1 MHQEI
6 IARFDSLK
14 EKQLSIDI
22 TRGKPDKDQL
32 DLSNDLIDL
41 SIPISSEDGIDLR
54 NYGEPFGIIEAR
66 RLGSELLN
74 APIENILAGEQS
86 SLLLAYQTV
95 LSNYLFADPI
105 PWKDIKNPKFVCP
118 VPGFDRHFMM
128 LDDFGIE
135 AVPIPLKEDG
145 IDLLAFEEA
154 LKDDEDF
161 VGILCVPKHSN
172 PSGEIYSDD
181 NLQRMFEIGSNYS
194 NKFLFLFDHAYL
206 IHDFLPTPE
215 QKPLWQVVEESN
227 VQDQTVV
234 TTSFSK
240 VTFGGG
246 SISFMATSGHSMDLI
261 KKVRTTMIICP
272 DKINQKRHVEFF
284 KDIKTIKLHME
295 KHAELIRPKFE
306 MVYSCL
312 DKLDKDCGTFSR
324 PTGGYFITYSTSKPI
339 ASKVVELCKKL
350 GVFITPAGATHPNKY
365 DPEDSVIRIAPTYVS
380 IDELKNAMDV
390 FRTSVEIIHFE
401 VDIQFVDTS

>member
-6 IARFDSLK
+6 IARFNSLK

-22 TRGKPDKDQL
+22 TRGKPDKNQL
-32 DLSNDLIDL
+32 DLSDDLFDL
-41 SIPISSEDGIDLR
+41 SISKSSEDGLDLR
-54 NYGEPFGIIEAR
+54 NYGEPFGIKEAR

-74 APIENILAGEQS
+74 TPIENVIAGEQS
-86 SLLLAYQTV
+86 SLLLTYQTI
-95 LSNYLFADPI
+95 LSNYLFAEPM
-105 PWKDIKNPKFVCP
+105 PWKDIEKPKFICP

-128 LDDFGIE
+128 LEDFGIE
-135 AVPIPLKEDG
+135 AVPVPLNEDG
-145 IDLLAFEEA
+145 IDINVF
-154 LKDDEDF
+154 KDVLNKDENF
-161 VGILCVPKHSN
+161 VGILCVPRHSN
-172 PSGEIYSDD
+172 PSGETYSDE
-181 NLQRMFEIGSNYS
+181 NIRQLFKVGSNYS
-194 NKFLFLFDHAYL
+194 DKFLFLFDHAYL
-206 IHDFLPTPE
+206 VHDFLPTRK
-215 QKPLWQVVEESN
+215 QTPLWEIATESN
-227 VQDQTVV
+227 VQNQTVI

-246 SISFMATSGHSMDLI
+246 GISFLASSGYSLDLI
-261 KKVRTTMIICP
+261 KRVRTTMIICP

-401 VDIQFVDTS
+401 VDI

>member
-6 IARFDSLK
+6 IARFNSLK

-41 SIPISSEDGIDLR
+41 SIPTSSEDGIDLR
-54 NYGEPFGIIEAR
+54 NYGEPFGITEAR
-66 RLGSELLN
+66 RLGSELLD

-86 SLLLAYQTV
+86 SLLLTYQTV
-95 LSNYLFADPI
+95 LSNYLFAEPT
-105 PWKDIKNPKFVCP
+105 PWKDIKKPKFICP

-145 IDLLAFEEA
+145 IDLNAFEEV
-154 LKDDEDF
+154 LKTGENF
-161 VGILCVPKHSN
+161 LGILCVPKHSN
-172 PSGEIYSDD
+172 PSGEIYSDS
-181 NLQRMFEIGSNYS
+181 NLKQMFEIGSNYS

-215 QKPLWQVVEESN
+215 QKPIWEIVTESN
-227 VQDQTVV
+227 VQDQTVI

-246 SISFMATSGHSMDLI
+246 GISFMATSGHSLDLI

-272 DKINQKRHVEFF
+272 DKLNQKRHVEFF
-284 KDIKTIKLHME
+284 KDVDTVKSHMQ
-295 KHAELIRPKFE
+295 KHAELVRPKFE
-306 MVYSCL
+306 LAYEYL
-312 DKLDKDCGTFSR
+312 EKLPEECGNFSR

-339 ASKVVELCKKL
+339 ATKVVDLCKDM
-350 GVFITPAGATHPNKY
+350 GVLITPAGSTFPNNY
-365 DPEDSVIRIAPTYVS
+365 DPKDSVIRIAPTYVTKN
-380 IDELKNAMDV
+380 ELADAMSV
-390 FRTSVEIIHFE
+390 FVTAVEIAHFE
-401 VDIQFVDTS
+401 IEI

>member
-6 IARFDSLK
+6 IERFNSLK

-32 DLSNDLIDL
+32 DLSNELIDMT
-41 SIPISSEDGIDLR
+41 IPFISEDGADLR
-54 NYGEPFGIIEAR
+54 NYGEQFGIIEAR
-66 RLGSELLN
+66 RLGSELLS

-86 SLLLAYQTV
+86 SLLLTYQTI
-95 LSNYLFADPI
+95 LSNYLFAEPT
-105 PWKDIKNPKFVCP
+105 PWKNLEKPKMICP

-128 LDDFGIE
+128 LEDFGIE
-135 AVPIPLKEDG
+135 AVPVPLVEDG
-145 IDLLAFEEA
+145 VDLSALEET
-154 LKDDEDF
+154 LKKEGNF

-172 PSGEIYSDD
+172 PSGEIYSDS
-181 NLQRMFEIGSNYS
+181 NLSKIFEIGSKYS

-215 QKPLWQVVEESN
+215 QKPLWQVVEESK
-227 VQDQTVV
+227 VQNQTVV

-246 SISFMATSGHSMDLI
+246 GISFMATSGDSLELI

-272 DKINQKRHVEFF
+272 DKLNQKRHVEFF
-284 KDIKTIKLHME
+284 KNIENVRLHME
-295 KHAELIRPKFE
+295 KHAALVRPKFE
-306 MVYSCL
+306 LAYEYL
-312 DKLDKDCGTFSR
+312 EKLSKDCGTFSR

-339 ASKVVELCKKL
+339 ASLVVKLCAEL
-350 GVFITPAGATHPNKY
+350 GVLITPAGSTFPKNY
-365 DPEDSVIRIAPTYVS
+365 DPDDSVIRLAPTFVTK
-380 IDELKNAMDV
+380 DELADAMNV
-390 FRTSVEIIHFE
+390 FVTAVAVAHYGI
-401 VDIQFVDTS
+401 DI

>member
-54 NYGEPFGIIEAR
+54 NYGEPFGILEAR

-74 APIENILAGEQS
+74 APIKNILAGEQS

-215 QKPLWQVVEESN
+215 QKPIWEIVTESN
-227 VQDQTVV
+227 VQDQTVI

-272 DKINQKRHVEFF
+272 DKLNQKRHVEFF
-284 KDIKTIKLHME
+284 KDAATVKSHMQ
-295 KHAELIRPKFE
+295 KHAKLIRPKFE
-306 MVYSCL
+306 LAYEYL
-312 DKLDKDCGTFSR
+312 EKLPEECGTFSR

-339 ASKVVELCKKL
+339 ATKVVELCKEM
-350 GVFITPAGATHPNKY
+350 GVLITPAGSTFPNNY
-365 DPEDSVIRIAPTYVS
+365 DPNDSVIRIAPTYVT
-380 IDELKNAMDV
+380 IDELADAMNV
-390 FRTSVEIIHFE
+390 FTTSVEMAHFGIE
-401 VDIQFVDTS
+401 I

>member
-154 LKDDEDF
+154 LKEEEDF

-215 QKPLWQVVEESN
+215 QKPIWEIVTESN
-227 VQDQTVV
+227 VQDQTVI

-272 DKINQKRHVEFF
+272 DKLNQKRHVEFF
-284 KDIKTIKLHME
+284 KDAATVKSHMK
-295 KHAELIRPKFE
+295 KHAKLIRPKFE
-306 MVYSCL
+306 LAYEYL
-312 DKLDKDCGTFSR
+312 EKLPEECGTFSR

-339 ASKVVELCKKL
+339 ATKVVELCKEM
-350 GVFITPAGATHPNKY
+350 GVLITPAGSTFPNNY
-365 DPEDSVIRIAPTYVS
+365 DPNDSVIRIAPTYVT
-380 IDELKNAMDV
+380 IDELADAMNV
-390 FRTSVEIIHFE
+390 FTTSVEMAHFGIE
-401 VDIQFVDTS
+401 I

>member
-154 LKDDEDF
+154 LKDEEDF

-215 QKPLWQVVEESN
+215 QKPIWEIVTESN
-227 VQDQTVV
+227 VQEQTVI

-272 DKINQKRHVEFF
+272 DKLNQKRHVEFF
-284 KDIKTIKLHME
+284 KDAATVKSHMK
-295 KHAELIRPKFE
+295 KHAKLIRPKFE
-306 MVYSCL
+306 LAYEYL
-312 DKLDKDCGTFSR
+312 EKLPEECGTFSR

-339 ASKVVELCKKL
+339 ATKVVELCKEM
-350 GVFITPAGATHPNKY
+350 GVLITPAGSTFPNNY
-365 DPEDSVIRIAPTYVS
+365 DPNDSVIRIAPTYVT
-380 IDELKNAMDV
+380 IDELADAMNV
-390 FRTSVEIIHFE
+390 FTTSVEMAHFGIE
-401 VDIQFVDTS
+401 I